1 MGVGVARTKKNTVAK
16 VKSVCGKAE
25 AYPTMSTVG
34 QVVKTLP
41 FHGGNRSSI
50 LLQCI
55 VDKVA

>member
-1 MGVGVARTKKNTVAK
+1 MGVGVALKNTVAK

-41 FHGGNRSSI
+41 FHGSNRSSI